1 MMKSLRQLLPFTL
14 LMLHLHIHGNS
25 AEIYKSAML
34 PGQLKIVQDFENL
47 LKSMV
52 DNRTGNVRI
61 SNSMFL
67 RMMYEKSTEV

>member
-1 MMKSLRQLLPFTL
+1 MMKSLQQLLPFTL

-25 AEIYKSAML
+25 AEIYESAML

-52 DNRTGNVRI
+52 DNRTGDVT
-61 SNSMFL
+61 MFL
-67 RMMYEKSTEV
+67 RVM

>member
-1 MMKSLRQLLPFTL
+1 MMKSLQQLLPFTL
-14 LMLHLHIHGNS
+14 LMLHLYIHGNS
-25 AEIYKSAML
+25 AYIYKKAML
-34 PGQLKIVQDFENL
+34 PGQLKIVEDFEYL